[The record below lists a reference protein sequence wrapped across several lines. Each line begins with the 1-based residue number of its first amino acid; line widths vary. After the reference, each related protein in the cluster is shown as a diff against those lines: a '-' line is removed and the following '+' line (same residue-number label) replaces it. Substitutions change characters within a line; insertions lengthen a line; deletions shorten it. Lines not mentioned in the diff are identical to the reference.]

1 MKNDLYIDK
10 AVDLLKQVALDSL
23 TAAGLACSDVDTLV
37 TVSSTGVAVPT
48 LDVRLMEELPFRRN
62 VQRLPLFGLGCAG
75 GALGLARAAACARAQ
90 PGSCILCLVV
100 ELCTLTFCRSDRM
113 TANIVAT
120 ALFGDG
126 AAGAVLTTDGPGPAI
141 RAWGEHTWPRSLDV
155 MGWHVTQNGLE
166 VRLSRGVPDVAR
178 HRVRR
183 VTDEFLASVGLEL
196 ADVDDFI
203 CHPGGSKVLEALED
217 AFGLPSGGLAAS
229 REILRDYGN
238 MSAATVLFILKRVL
252 DDLGRRQQAAR
263 RGAAVPDDRA
273 GTRLLDRVPGVGI
286 SLMPA
291 LYLIVGFLVAAA
303 TGRAVL
309 RPPQPPGA
317 ADSGRRRS
325 RPRALPGDGRP
336 ARRLVAGAGR
346 QRSIPGPW
354 CRCRCSP
361 SSCCCSAGAYG

>member
-1 MKNDLYIDK
+1 MTAGSNRPWPRIASLATAVPPHRVAQDEAMAFFQRSFDVPPARRGRLKQLFLNADIRTRYAAAPVHWYERDHSFEVKNDLYIDS
-10 AVDLLKQVALDSL
+10 AIDLLKQVTLDSL
-23 TAAGLACSDVDTLV
+23 AVAGRTCRDVDTLV

-75 GALGLARAAACARAQ
+75 GALGLARAAAWARAQ
-90 PGSCILCLVV
+90 PGTCILFLVV
-100 ELCTLTFCRSDRM
+100 ELCTLTFCRGDQM
-113 TANIVAT
+113 TANVVAT

-178 HRVRR
+178 HQVRG

-203 CHPGGSKVLEALED
+203 CHPGGTRVLDALED

-238 MSAATVLFILKRVL
+238 MSAATVLFILKRALVTGA
-252 DDLGRRQQAAR
+252 DDDGRHDRAR
-263 RGAAVPDDRA
+263 RYLMTGL
-273 GTRLLDRVPGVGI
+273 GPGFSIG
-286 SLMPA
+286 
-291 LYLIVGFLVAAA
+291 YL
-303 TGRAVL
+303 VL
-309 RPPQPPGA
+309 E
-317 ADSGRRRS
+317 
-325 RPRALPGDGRP
+325 
-336 ARRLVAGAGR
+336 
-346 QRSIPGPW
+346 
-354 CRCRCSP
+354 
-361 SSCCCSAGAYG
+361 SA

>member
-1 MKNDLYIDK
+1 MTAGSNRPWPRIASLATAVPPHRVPQGEAMAFFQRSFDVPPARRSRLQQLFLNADIETRYAAAPIQWYEQANSFELKNNLYIDK
-10 AVDLLKQVALDSL
+10 AIDLLKQVTLDSL
-23 TAAGLACSDVDTLV
+23 TVAGRTCRDVDTLV

-75 GALGLARAAACARAQ
+75 GALGLARAAAWARAQ
-90 PGSCILCLVV
+90 PGSCILFLVV
-100 ELCTLTFCRSDRM
+100 ELCTLTFCRGDQM
-113 TANIVAT
+113 TANVVAT

-203 CHPGGSKVLEALED
+203 CHPGGTRVLEALEE

-238 MSAATVLFILKRVL
+238 MSAATVLFILE
-252 DDLGRRQQAAR
+252 
-263 RGAAVPDDRA
+263 RA
-273 GTRLLDRVPGVGI
+273 
-286 SLMPA
+286 
-291 LYLIVGFLVAAA
+291 LV
-303 TGRAVL
+303 T
-309 RPPQPPGA
+309 GA
-317 ADSGRRRS
+317 ADNGRH
-325 RPRALPGDGRP
+325 DG
-336 ARRLVAGAGR
+336 ARRYLMTGLGPGF
-346 QRSIPGPW
+346 SIGYVVLE
-354 CRCRCSP
+354 
-361 SSCCCSAGAYG
+361 SA

>member
-1 MKNDLYIDK
+1 MTTGSNQSWPRIASLATAVPPHRVPQDEAMDFFQRSFDIPPSRRGRLKQLFLNAEIETRYAAAPIHWYEHTHSFELKNDLYIDR
-10 AVDLLKQVALDSL
+10 AIDLLKQVTIDSL

-37 TVSSTGVAVPT
+37 TVSSTGVAVPA

-62 VQRLPLFGLGCAG
+62 VQRLPVFGLGCAG

-90 PGSCILCLVV
+90 PGSRTLCLVF
-100 ELCTLTFCRSDRM
+100 ELCTLTFCRSDQT

-155 MGWHVTQNGLE
+155 MGWHVTQKGLE
-166 VRLSRGVPDVAR
+166 LRLSRGVPDFAR

-217 AFGLPSGGLAAS
+217 AFDLPAGGLAAS

-238 MSAATVLFILKRVL
+238 MSAATVLFILKRALVTSAA
-252 DDLGRRQQAAR
+252 DNGRRGEAR
-263 RGAAVPDDRA
+263 RYLMTGL
-273 GTRLLDRVPGVGI
+273 GPGFSIGH
-286 SLMPA
+286 
-291 LYLIVGFLVAAA
+291 LV
-303 TGRAVL
+303 L
-309 RPPQPPGA
+309 ES
-317 ADSGRRRS
+317 D
-325 RPRALPGDGRP
+325 
-336 ARRLVAGAGR
+336 
-346 QRSIPGPW
+346 
-354 CRCRCSP
+354 
-361 SSCCCSAGAYG
+361 

>member
-1 MKNDLYIDK
+1 MTTESNQPWPRIASLATAVPPHRVPQDEAMGFFQRSFDIPPAKRDRLKQLFLNADIETRYAAAPIQWYEQAHSFELKNDLYIDK
-10 AVDLLKQVALDSL
+10 ALDLLKQVTIDSL
-23 TAAGLACSDVDTLV
+23 AAAGLACTDVDTLV

-48 LDVRLMEELPFRRN
+48 LDVRLMEKLPFRRN
-62 VQRLPLFGLGCAG
+62 VRRLPLFGLGCAG
-75 GALGLARAAACARAQ
+75 GALGLARAAACARAE
-90 PGSCILCLVV
+90 PGSRILCLVV
-100 ELCTLTFCRSDRM
+100 ELCTLTLCRSDRT

-155 MGWHVTQNGLE
+155 MGWHVTQKGLE
-166 VRLSRGVPDVAR
+166 LRLARGVPDFAR

-203 CHPGGSKVLEALED
+203 CHPGGSKVLKALED

-252 DDLGRRQQAAR
+252 M
-263 RGAAVPDDRA
+263 
-273 GTRLLDRVPGVGI
+273 T
-286 SLMPA
+286 S
-291 LYLIVGFLVAAA
+291 
-303 TGRAVL
+303 
-309 RPPQPPGA
+309 A
-317 ADSGRRRS
+317 ADNGRHGGIRRY
-325 RPRALPGDGRP
+325 LMTGLGPGFSIGY
-336 ARRLVAGAGR
+336 LVLE
-346 QRSIPGPW
+346 SD
-354 CRCRCSP
+354 
-361 SSCCCSAGAYG
+361 

>member
-1 MKNDLYIDK
+1 MTAGSNQPWPRIASLATAVPPHRVAQDEAMAFFQRSFDVPPARRGRLEQLFLNADIRTRYAAAPVHWYERDHSFEVKNNLYIEK
-10 AVDLLKQVALDSL
+10 AIDLLKQVTLDSL
-23 TAAGLACSDVDTLV
+23 AVAGRTCREVDTLV

-75 GALGLARAAACARAQ
+75 GALGLARAAAWARAQ
-90 PGSCILCLVV
+90 PGTCILFLVV
-100 ELCTLTFCRSDRM
+100 ELCTLTFCRGDQL
-113 TANIVAT
+113 TANVVAT

-141 RAWGEHTWPRSLDV
+141 RAWGEHTWPHSLDV

-203 CHPGGSKVLEALED
+203 CHPGGTRVLEALED

-238 MSAATVLFILKRVL
+238 MSAATVLFILKR
-252 DDLGRRQQAAR
+252 A
-263 RGAAVPDDRA
+263 
-273 GTRLLDRVPGVGI
+273 
-286 SLMPA
+286 
-291 LYLIVGFLVAAA
+291 
-303 TGRAVL
+303 
-309 RPPQPPGA
+309 
-317 ADSGRRRS
+317 
-325 RPRALPGDGRP
+325 
-336 ARRLVAGAGR
+336 LVAGAADNGR
-346 QRSIPGPW
+346 REGARRYLMTGLGPGFSIGYLVLE
-354 CRCRCSP
+354 
-361 SSCCCSAGAYG
+361 SA